1 MTVSTTTTKN
11 SYSANGTLHSF
22 AYGFKIFADADLTVI
37 VRSATGGETTKTLN
51 THYVVTNAGTDSGGN
66 VLFKFNTGT
75 SSDAHF
81 STTDHR
87 PANGETVV
95 ILRTLTKSQGTDYV
109 ENDPFPSTS
118 HEDALDRLTFIT
130 QELQEEVD
138 RTIKLSKTN
147 TMTSPEFTTSATDR
161 ASKILAFD
169 SSGELSVT
177 QELGTFKGDSATTT
191 TAAFKQRD
199 IIKATTTAQLNN
211 IYICVADSVIGDAL
225 TDTDHFAVL
234 VDAVAAAA
242 SATTATTKASEASTS
257 ATNAS
262 NSASTASG
270 HKDTAS
276 TKATEA
282 ASSATAAA
290 SSATAA
296 ASSATSAATALDNF
310 DDIFLGAKSSDPSTD
325 NDSDALTA
333 GDLYFN
339 TTSSVLKVY
348 TGSAWTTISSFT
360 TGIANTNIPV
370 FTSGVAD
377 DDFLRVAGTSIEG
390 RSASE
395 VLSDIGGQAALTFGI
410 ANTNIPKFTSG
421 VADDDFLRVAGTTI
435 EGRSASELLSDIGAS
450 AVAGSSSIVTTGALN
465 AGSITSGFGAINNGA
480 SAITTTGVGTFGSLD
495 ISGAIDVAGTTNL
508 DVVDID
514 GAVDMASTLQVDGA
528 ITSSAGMTIT
538 TADNTDQLIL
548 KSTDADANVGPVLR
562 LNRDSGSPADSDLLG
577 SIIFQADD
585 DGGNTI
591 NFVEIITQM
600 EDASADSR
608 SADLFLMTRTNG
620 SLISRIGMIDS
631 TTVINDSGADI
642 DFRVESNLQAN
653 MLLVD
658 AGEDIVSIVGGG
670 SHTVGSFKNTLQIE
684 GTTGQTSSMSITRNT
699 AGTSPPYLQFG
710 KTRGT
715 SVGSNTIVQNGDTLG
730 IITFCGADGTNRD
743 TNAAQIVVEVD
754 GYTGENDMPGRLI
767 FKTTK
772 DGESSPTEWMRI
784 KGYGALLIGSTNAS
798 PAEGTTA
805 GTRIGGVGA
814 TQISVDGQTVLLVN
828 RVQDGRVVAFHSAGT
843 LEGEIGI
850 SGTTTTYGA
859 FTGTHWS
866 RLIDNSQP
874 TILKGTIIETI
885 DEMCDWY
892 QAEFTK
898 VAEVE
903 NGVEVLAEEKG
914 RRTPIALPDGKSVG
928 DTISITYEDVTY
940 DDAVIVKEDDDKHTK
955 CKISDTADS
964 KSVYGVFCAWDAD
977 DDNVNDMK
985 VASLGTHA
993 VRIHKDVTVSK
1004 GDLLVSN
1011 GDGTAKVQDD
1021 DIIRSKTIGK
1031 VLTNIKQETYSD
1043 ESYTVPCALYCG

>member
-130 QELQEEVD
+130 QEVQEELD

-147 TMTSPEFTTSATDR
+147 TMTSPEFTTSAADR

-325 NDSDALTA
+325 NDGDALTA

-360 TGIANTNIPV
+360 TGISNTNIPV

-465 AGSITSGFGAINNGA
+465 AGSITSGFGNIDTG
-480 SAITTTGVGTFGSLD
+480 SSTITTTG
-495 ISGAIDVAGTTNL
+495 
-508 DVVDID
+508 
-514 GAVDMASTLQVDGA
+514 A
-528 ITSSAGMTIT
+528 IT
-538 TADNTDQLIL
+538 
-548 KSTDADANVGPVLR
+548 
-562 LNRDSGSPADSDLLG
+562 
-577 SIIFQADD
+577 
-585 DGGNTI
+585 GGT
-591 NFVEIITQM
+591 
-600 EDASADSR
+600 
-608 SADLFLMTRTNG
+608 
-620 SLISRIGMIDS
+620 
-631 TTVINDSGADI
+631 
-642 DFRVESNLQAN
+642 
-653 MLLVD
+653 LLV
-658 AGEDIVSIVGGG
+658 
-670 SHTVGSFKNTLQIE
+670 HYRLHHK
-684 GTTGQTSSMSITRNT
+684 QT
-699 AGTSPPYLQFG
+699 
-710 KTRGT
+710 
-715 SVGSNTIVQNGDTLG
+715 
-730 IITFCGADGTNRD
+730 
-743 TNAAQIVVEVD
+743 
-754 GYTGENDMPGRLI
+754 
-767 FKTTK
+767 
-772 DGESSPTEWMRI
+772 
-784 KGYGALLIGSTNAS
+784 
-798 PAEGTTA
+798 
-805 GTRIGGVGA
+805 
-814 TQISVDGQTVLLVN
+814 
-828 RVQDGRVVAFHSAGT
+828 
-843 LEGEIGI
+843 
-850 SGTTTTYGA
+850 
-859 FTGTHWS
+859 
-866 RLIDNSQP
+866 
-874 TILKGTIIETI
+874 
-885 DEMCDWY
+885 
-892 QAEFTK
+892 
-898 VAEVE
+898 
-903 NGVEVLAEEKG
+903 
-914 RRTPIALPDGKSVG
+914 
-928 DTISITYEDVTY
+928 
-940 DDAVIVKEDDDKHTK
+940 
-955 CKISDTADS
+955 
-964 KSVYGVFCAWDAD
+964 
-977 DDNVNDMK
+977 
-985 VASLGTHA
+985 
-993 VRIHKDVTVSK
+993 
-1004 GDLLVSN
+1004 
-1011 GDGTAKVQDD
+1011 
-1021 DIIRSKTIGK
+1021 
-1031 VLTNIKQETYSD
+1031 
-1043 ESYTVPCALYCG
+1043 